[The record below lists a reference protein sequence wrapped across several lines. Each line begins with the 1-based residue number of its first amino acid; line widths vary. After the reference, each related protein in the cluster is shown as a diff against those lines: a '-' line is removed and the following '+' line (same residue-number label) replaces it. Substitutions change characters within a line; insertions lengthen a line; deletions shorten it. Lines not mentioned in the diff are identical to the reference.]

1 MTIRGVPVFFAL
13 LALFPAS
20 SAAQTDTATLNAN
33 LSGIARLTLSVNNLV
48 FPDSDPDTVPLVP
61 ASEGPVT
68 VTAKARATQGGQVT
82 LTLQADGD
90 LRSGMDTLPAS
101 ELTWTATG
109 PGFVNGT
116 VSAATPQTV
125 AIWVG
130 SGVHSGTQ
138 SFLFR
143 NLWTHPT
150 GTYTLTLTYTL
161 SAA

>member
-1 MTIRGVPVFFAL
+1 MTIRGVPVLFAL
-13 LALFPAS
+13 LALVPAS

-33 LSGIARLTLSVNNLV
+33 LSGIARLTFSSNNLV

-61 ASEGPVT
+61 ASGGPVT
-68 VTAKARATQGGQVT
+68 ITAKARATQGGQVT

-90 LRSGMDTLPAS
+90 LRSGIDTLPAS

-125 AIWVG
+125 ASWVG
-130 SGVHSGTQ
+130 SGVHTGTQ